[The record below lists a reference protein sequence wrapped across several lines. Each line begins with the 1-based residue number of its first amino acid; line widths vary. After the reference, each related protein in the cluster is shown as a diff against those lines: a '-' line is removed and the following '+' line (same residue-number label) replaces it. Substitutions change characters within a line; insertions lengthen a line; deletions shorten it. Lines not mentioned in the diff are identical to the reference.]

1 MSGDLR
7 WGELLMRGA
16 KLLSEHGV
24 ERPAQ
29 DARLLLAG
37 VLGVSRGDVLAID
50 DRIAELSEAD
60 AFLAA
65 VKRRADGEPV
75 SRIRGEREF
84 YGRTFAVTPDVLDP
98 RPDTELLVELGLE
111 KLPPGGRVLDLGT
124 GSGCILVSILAERP
138 DARGVGV
145 DLSRAALEVARRNA
159 ERHGVG
165 PRAELVNGSW
175 DAAAGVF
182 DVVVSNPPYIPSG
195 DIGGLAV
202 EVRAH
207 DPALALDG
215 GPDGLSAVRD
225 ILKTAREALG
235 ADGWLAMEV
244 GFDQTEAVMD
254 LAAKAGWA
262 DVGRARDMAGHQ
274 RVVICRRG
282 PE

>member
-16 KLLSEHGV
+16 KLLSEQGV

-37 VLGVSRGDVLAID
+37 VLGVSPGDVLAID
-50 DRIAELSEAD
+50 DRIAEPSEAD

-111 KLPPGGRVLDLGT
+111 KLPRGGRVLDLGT

-145 DLSRAALEVARRNA
+145 DLSRAALEVARRNV

-165 PRAELVNGSW
+165 ARTELVNGSW

-225 ILKTAREALG
+225 ILTTAREALG

-262 DVGRARDMAGHQ
+262 DVSRARDMAGHQ